1 MSQVFQLDSQ
11 YVAGSPSSQSTD
23 DNKSYVFLFYSP
35 QQPSATDTDTATSP
49 APAPTPV
56 TENSLLI
63 ARYYYGWHG
72 VAVGK

>member
-1 MSQVFQLDSQ
+1 MFQLDSQ

-35 QQPSATDTDTATSP
+35 QQPSATDTDTSATSAAAP
-49 APAPTPV
+49 APAPV

-63 ARYYYGWHG
+63 ARYYYVWHD
-72 VAVGK
+72 VAVSK